1 MNKIELQNI
10 EFYGTP
16 TGKVMISCENGLKI
30 YEMEDRDFTEAM
42 VEKIQNFYP
51 MAFKALTELYLSSK
65 PNRSYYEYLI
75 VHRFI
80 RCNYNEY
87 DNKKDIDS
95 EGTFNFEFVQCPLRG
110 ECKLCGVVCNP
121 SFNTKLSERE
131 TEVMRL
137 YFRSYSA
144 EKIADMLFISIQ
156 TVIKHKRNSL
166 QKLNLHSLSEFI
178 SLASRNKM
186 FDNDN
191 E

>member
-1 MNKIELQNI
+1 MNKIELRSI
-10 EFYGTP
+10 ECYGTP
-16 TGKVMISCENGLKI
+16 TGKVMISCESGLKI
-30 YEMEDRDFTEAM
+30 YEVEDRDFTEAM
-42 VEKIQNFYP
+42 LELIQNFYP
-51 MAFKALTELYLSSK
+51 AAFKALSELYLPSK
-65 PNRSYYEYLI
+65 PNRTYYEYLI

-80 RCNYNEY
+80 RCNFNEY
-87 DNKKDIDS
+87 DNKKDICS
-95 EGTFNFEFVQCPLRG
+95 EGSFNFEFVQCPLRG

-121 SFNTKLSERE
+121 AFNSKLSERE
-131 TEVMRL
+131 TEVMKL
-137 YFRSYSA
+137 YYRSYPA